1 MKAKRVLDITV
12 SLSLLALL
20 WPVMLLAALAIKLDS
35 SGPIL
40 FKQARLGLRGRAFD
54 MMKFR
59 TMVVGAEQ
67 IGTGL
72 YNFEDDPRVTRV
84 GRILRITSIDEL
96 PQLFNVLSGTMSL
109 VGPRPPVTYE
119 LGDLGELEWRK
130 KRRFVV
136 RPGVTGLAQ
145 INGRNELSWDQKIA
159 HDLEYIEKLRK
170 YGILLDIYI
179 LLRTIIR
186 VLRMD
191 GSHDPP
197 TDA

>member
-84 GRILRITSIDEL
+84 GRILRIASIDEL

-197 TDA
+197 TGA

>member
-84 GRILRITSIDEL
+84 GRILRIASIDEL

>member
-197 TDA
+197 TGA

>member
-12 SLSLLALL
+12 SLSLLVLL